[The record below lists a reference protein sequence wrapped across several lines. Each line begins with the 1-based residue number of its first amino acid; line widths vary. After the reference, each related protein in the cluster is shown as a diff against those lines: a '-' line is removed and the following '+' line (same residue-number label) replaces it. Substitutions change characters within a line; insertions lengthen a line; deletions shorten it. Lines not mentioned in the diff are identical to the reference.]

1 MPGPPY
7 APAKLMTRSAAKG
20 GFMRRRITFAVIAAV
35 CIGPAT
41 ACGAPADLQLNPAET
56 TVEYNF
62 RDSSV
67 PPKYHRSYV
76 IKASATEASIT
87 VDSYGD
93 VLRQETAA
101 MPAETWAKVIELAGT
116 LPGRSHDIAA
126 PKPGCTGGSA
136 SKVIVLDGGQARY
149 SKSAENC
156 GGRSDEPLTET
167 AAPLEGL
174 FDMNDLLK
182 TSD

>member
-1 MPGPPY
+1 M
-7 APAKLMTRSAAKG
+7 RS
-20 GFMRRRITFAVIAAV
+20 RIAFAVITAV
-35 CIGPAT
+35 CIGLAT

-67 PPKYHRSYV
+67 PPRYHRSYL

-93 VLRQETAA
+93 VLRQETAV

-126 PKPGCTGGSA
+126 PKPGCTGGTA
-136 SKVIVLDGGQARY
+136 SKVIVRDGGQVQY

-156 GGRSDEPLTET
+156 GGGSDEPLTDT

-182 TSD
+182 TSG